1 MKDKTT
7 TAAADTKVG
16 LAEFF
21 KISWW
26 SLRFVFKLQPFY
38 TSVRLFTS
46 SAIRLVPIA
55 NTLLFAKSID
65 ALTQGIKTSAG
76 LEIMYPYL
84 AASIG
89 LNVAGTILDFTNSF
103 VMTALRNNTQPKIRQ
118 ALYTKVYEL
127 GIQTLEQPEIQN
139 QLHRANDYLSQ
150 VLSYFSDVILAI
162 SGIVRL
168 ITVLIAVAAFLPL
181 FVPIIILITIPYY
194 LNDRHF
200 RGKIYGFSFS
210 NTEGTRKAGAAASDL
225 TLMKSLQ
232 EIYITGA
239 FKFFSDK
246 YQNFMTWYNDERMS
260 IYKPW
265 RIGNYSLGF
274 LVDTA
279 VLGGVV
285 IIFKNVL
292 QGLISIGT
300 VTFQAG
306 MLSSFRAAVADT
318 MVSFNDL
325 FEYSIQLK
333 DVYRLFNTEPLV
345 KDGQKSLSLPSG
357 PEIIFENV
365 SFKYPNTDKFIYKN
379 LNLEIKS
386 GEKIALVGPNGV
398 GKTTLVKLLCR
409 FYNVTEGRILING
422 YDLNDLKIDAF
433 YKNLGVFFQD
443 FETYPQL
450 TVKEN
455 IIVGDPSRKVIW
467 SEVLDAAKKA
477 DALDFIQQYKDGFDQ
492 VLSEQYKGG
501 IRPSTGQWQKL
512 VMARFFY
519 RDSPLVIF
527 DEPTSAID
535 AVSEAKIFDKIYD
548 SFKGKTVIIVSHRF
562 STVRNADRIIVLKN
576 GKIVEEGNHK
586 HLLALDGE
594 YARSY
599 NLQAKGYSDN
609 GD

>member
-1 MKDKTT
+1 M
-7 TAAADTKVG
+7 
-16 LAEFF
+16 
-21 KISWW
+21 
-26 SLRFVFKLQPFY
+26 
-38 TSVRLFTS
+38 
-46 SAIRLVPIA
+46 
-55 NTLLFAKSID
+55 
-65 ALTQGIKTSAG
+65 
-76 LEIMYPYL
+76 
-84 AASIG
+84 
-89 LNVAGTILDFTNSF
+89 
-103 VMTALRNNTQPKIRQ
+103 
-118 ALYTKVYEL
+118 
-127 GIQTLEQPEIQN
+127 
-139 QLHRANDYLSQ
+139 
-150 VLSYFSDVILAI
+150 AI
-162 SGIVRL
+162 SGLVRL
-168 ITVLIAVAAFLPL
+168 VTVLVAVASFLPL

-194 LNDRHF
+194 LNDRYF
-200 RGKIYGFSFS
+200 RGKIYSFSFS
-210 NTEGTRKAGAAASDL
+210 NTEGNRKAGSSASDL

-239 FKFFSDK
+239 FNFFSDK
-246 YQNFMTWYNDERMS
+246 YQKFMSWYNDERLH

-265 RIGNYSLGF
+265 RVGNYSLGF

-279 VLGGVV
+279 VLGGVTV
-285 IIFKNVL
+285 IFRNVL
-292 QGLISIGT
+292 QGLISLGT

-345 KDGQKSLSLPSG
+345 KDGQKSLQKLASG
-357 PEIIFENV
+357 PEIVFENV
-365 SFKYPNTDKFIYKN
+365 SFKYPNTEKFIYKN
-379 LNLEIKS
+379 LNLTIKA

-409 FYNVTEGRILING
+409 FYNATEGRILING
-422 YDLNDLKIDAF
+422 YNLNDLKIDAF

-455 IIVGDPSRKVIW
+455 IIVGDPSRKVVW
-467 SEVLDAAKKA
+467 SEVLQAAKSA

-548 SFKGKTVIIVSHRF
+548 SFKGKTVVIVSHRF

-599 NLQAKGYSDN
+599 NLQARGYTDSDS
-609 GD
+609 